1 MDSLLKSYVSEMRR
15 KLKNPYAYSECMVQ
29 TEHETAL
36 LARQITESRK
46 LHEDPYAYLDG
57 HGGYSAI
64 PSLNIA
70 QGVPREYSSNAED
83 ARTSGTT
90 SDKAQSCRYSNRE
103 IEKHVKGLHS
113 RLWKDRMSLW
123 RSELPTDPIKI
134 LDPKVALGLFGYEY
148 SLEEGLG
155 QYRNGNDLIEVA
167 GLIDRDS
174 KKVHVSRQFDPNVQ
188 AFTAAHELGH
198 AVLHPAG
205 GGIHRD
211 RPMDGTSYPRK
222 PEEIE
227 ADKFA
232 TYFLMPAKLVRTRFF
247 DLFGAECFTLSEGT
261 AFALIGMSL
270 QEIRT
275 KCNTL
280 RDLSQLLASTERYN
294 NRYFVALATQ
304 FRVSMEA
311 MAIRLEELKLLR
323 HDN

>member
-1 MDSLLKSYVSEMRR
+1 
-15 KLKNPYAYSECMVQ
+15 
-29 TEHETAL
+29 
-36 LARQITESRK
+36 
-46 LHEDPYAYLDG
+46 
-57 HGGYSAI
+57 
-64 PSLNIA
+64 
-70 QGVPREYSSNAED
+70 
-83 ARTSGTT
+83 
-90 SDKAQSCRYSNRE
+90 
-103 IEKHVKGLHS
+103 
-113 RLWKDRMSLW
+113 MSLW
-123 RSELPTDPIKI
+123 RSELPTDPIEI
-134 LDPKVALGLFGYEY
+134 LDPKVAFGLLGYEY

-155 QYRNGNDLIEVA
+155 QYRNENNLIEVA

-174 KKVHVSRQFDPNVQ
+174 KKVHVSRQFDLSVQ

-211 RPMDGTSYPRK
+211 RPMDSTSYPRK

-280 RDLSQLLASTERYN
+280 RDLSRLLASTEQYN

-304 FRVSMEA
+304 FRVSMDA

-323 HDN
+323 YDN